1 MDKLTLHNIEGELST
16 RICNLAER
24 EGISPDEM
32 VLKLVRK
39 GVGLPAE
46 PEGGGTIGKSLD
58 HFVGSMT
65 PEESAELAEA
75 LQFFDTIDESM
86 WQ

>member
-1 MDKLTLHNIEGELST
+1 VDKLTLQNIEGELST

-46 PEGGGTIGKSLD
+46 SEGGGRIGKSLD
-58 HFVGSMT
+58 HFVGSMSQ
-65 PEESAELAEA
+65 EEFDELQAA
-75 LQFFDTIDESM
+75 LQHFEVVDDEG
-86 WQ
+86 